1 MFQNQMETI
10 QIHNIH
16 IINIFSNTEK
26 SKSFHLQYVNKMFIF
41 INGANVRLVIISD
54 NTLNNKNSNTI
65 QRIDYSV

>member
-1 MFQNQMETI
+1 METI

-41 INGANVRLVIISD
+41 INGANGRLVIISD
-54 NTLNNKNSNTI
+54 IK
-65 QRIDYSV
+65 YSEQ